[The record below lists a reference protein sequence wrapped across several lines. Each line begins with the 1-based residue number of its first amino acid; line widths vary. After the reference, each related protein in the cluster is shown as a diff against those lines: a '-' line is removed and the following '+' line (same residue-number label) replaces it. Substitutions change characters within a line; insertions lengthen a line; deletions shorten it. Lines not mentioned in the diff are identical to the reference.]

1 VRIEQRNPALNHS
14 TAITVARALATPRA
28 ARRLAPSMFATLA
41 TAAAAASVPL
51 RDPGQMPIGVEIIA
65 APWWETDA
73 LRIAWELEQHGV
85 IAAMRM
91 DCRD

>member
-1 VRIEQRNPALNHS
+1 
-14 TAITVARALATPRA
+14 
-28 ARRLAPSMFATLA
+28 MFATLA

-73 LRIAWELEQHGV
+73 LRIAWEFEQHGV

>member
-1 VRIEQRNPALNHS
+1 
-14 TAITVARALATPRA
+14 
-28 ARRLAPSMFATLA
+28 MFATLA

-73 LRIAWELEQHGV
+73 LWIAWELEQHGV